1 MIKTAKDAKKAL
13 KIGFIGQGYV
23 GKNYADDFEKR
34 GFSVVRYALEEPYRK
49 NKKYIQNC
57 DIVFIAVPTPTTSK
71 GFSYAIVDEALSL
84 VKPGKIAVIKS
95 TILPGTTE
103 RLQKKHPKLTV
114 LFSPEF
120 LGESTAAH
128 DVANPFANVIGLPKD
143 DMKHRKA
150 ADLVF
155 TVLPRAPYMHI
166 CSSSEAELI
175 KYAHNTSGYVQIV
188 LFNLFYDLAMRNGA
202 DWDSIHKV
210 IAVDPYICNRYSNPI
225 HKSGRGA
232 GGHCFIKDFAAIR
245 SHFEQMIDDAAG
257 LAMLQAIEAKNIEL
271 LAASQKD
278 MHLVAGVYGRP
289 A

>member
-1 MIKTAKDAKKAL
+1 
-13 KIGFIGQGYV
+13 
-23 GKNYADDFEKR
+23 
-34 GFSVVRYALEEPYRK
+34 
-49 NKKYIQNC
+49 
-57 DIVFIAVPTPTTSK
+57 
-71 GFSYAIVDEALSL
+71 
-84 VKPGKIAVIKS
+84 
-95 TILPGTTE
+95 
-103 RLQKKHPKLTV
+103 
-114 LFSPEF
+114 
-120 LGESTAAH
+120 
-128 DVANPFANVIGLPKD
+128 
-143 DMKHRKA
+143 
-150 ADLVF
+150 
-155 TVLPRAPYMHI
+155 
-166 CSSSEAELI
+166 
-175 KYAHNTSGYVQIV
+175 VQIV